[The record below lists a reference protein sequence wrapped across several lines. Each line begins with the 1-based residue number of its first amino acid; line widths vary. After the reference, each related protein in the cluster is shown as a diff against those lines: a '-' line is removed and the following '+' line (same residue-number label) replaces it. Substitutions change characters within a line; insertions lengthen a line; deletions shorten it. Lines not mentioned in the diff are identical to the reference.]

1 MVNLRRND
9 LHTAIQSTDT
19 MSIPQERERE
29 RERGG
34 GGGELGHLSAKSKP
48 GKNYKIQYK

>member
-1 MVNLRRND
+1 MLNLRRND

-29 RERGG
+29 GGG
-34 GGGELGHLSAKSKP
+34 GGGEWGHLTAKSKP
-48 GKNYKIQYK
+48 SKNYKIQYK